1 MHSPNMCIGN
11 KLEMKLVSYNYIPS
25 LELDTYGP
33 LIVNGGQLALVE
45 TDSPY
50 LL

>member
-1 MHSPNMCIGN
+1 MHSLNMCIGN

-25 LELDTYGP
+25 PELDTYGP
-33 LIVNGGQLALVE
+33 LLVE

-50 LL
+50 LLLTPC